1 MKIFYKFLMI
11 FFMAMAGAS
20 TAFAGGGGESEGILP
35 NLFHPK
41 GADTDFV
48 VNHLIGVFD
57 RDAVPKNKLGGGS
70 EFSTTISDQCN
81 PGFSF
86 KISKCDNEVFLGPRF
101 YSLAIQHASHLYL
114 MVLLTLGAVFMIYN
128 VVMGAYNTA
137 KMGKLL
143 ADKASLGLSAVRN
156 VAGIAMLIPV
166 AGYSAI
172 QRLVF
177 WMATNS
183 VYAGDVI
190 WEDFVSRGAKDTVKI
205 AYNTQLDYSFLNNLR
220 PMVLAH
226 VCTKAMNMSNSSTAG
241 ASGAGNNVQ
250 LGVNAL
256 PPYKINGSTGGAISI
271 PGVDAKTTTI
281 LSTVAFG
288 NPRATLMNSVS
299 QNESIC
305 GRFTLVSKEF
315 EKNSTNQSGSFIEGF
330 WEKLGQGE
338 AIRADSY
345 NELEK
350 KRIAWF
356 GQEFGKSGG
365 TIDKI
370 ADEVMRSSYYSSS
383 NSVNPDE
390 RIFNSISNAISKYRT
405 AMFDLKNSATLIGG
419 KFKADLDVSVGKG
432 VELSGEVEIDTINAN
447 GKNMS
452 YGVVEAGSYYWSLV
466 GKAQEVSKL
475 INRPLEMRVDFLP
488 NYIGG
493 KCQVGDESC
502 AAINALSAKN
512 GNIIAIMKNADTVL
526 SRVLKLYDPSLIDEN
541 NETLIPFTKNKQGAY
556 LIDMLASKPG
566 GAIGIDEIKSLANIN
581 YGSQFTRDA
590 SVFKNP
596 LVVLH
601 SFGEKFLWW
610 FDGLFTKLLQ
620 GQIGPGLTM
629 MLIPLAMAMLIPA
642 VTLMYYL
649 PVLPFIIW
657 MGAIFGWYVMFIQ
670 AVFGA
675 PILAMA
681 HLTMERD
688 SFIGGQR
695 QGYTLLLALAIKMPL
710 MIIGFIISTAVIT
723 PLGYMVT
730 LFYSVVATTLIGGKS
745 LIYIIGIL
753 AVSIT
758 YVMILQNLVKRIFAL
773 SHAPADNILVW
784 FGGSD
789 NPMLG
794 QYADGIEQGSGM
806 GIQQMTGGISSVG
819 STIGM
824 RGMPGRSSSIGGF
837 GSGAPS
843 ATGSGSA
850 NAFASSGANTG
861 VHSDKTSSTGGL
873 GAHSGD
879 MNSAMT
885 SASANNGHSMAS
897 SIKDELNQMGGVE
910 GLKGLG
916 EQAEAG
922 DNLESLW
929 AGSFEK
935 SLSESAFSHRPS
947 INLEG
952 GSGQGFPL
960 TPSQIKAETE
970 SRNDVKSINNQ
981 WNALSKSE
989 RDDIL
994 ARSDVQQAL
1003 TAGVPAVAKTSAGRQ
1018 ITVPST
1024 EMQQAAQ
1031 NGYQNIDHNA
1041 WIRMGSQARASKSV
1055 ALGKKVS

>member
-20 TAFAGGGGESEGILP
+20 TAFAGSGGESDGILP

-86 KISKCDNEVFLGPRF
+86 HVTKCDSETFFGPRF

-177 WMATNS
+177 WMGTNS

-190 WEDFVSRGAKDTVKI
+190 WEDFVARSAKDTIKVS
-205 AYNTQLDYSFLNNLR
+205 YNTQLDYNFLNNLR

-226 VCTKAMNMSNSSTAG
+226 ICAKAMNMSNSSTSG

-250 LGVNAL
+250 LSVNTL
-256 PPYKINGSTGGAISI
+256 QPYKINGSTGGVVSI
-271 PGVDAKTTTI
+271 PGVDAKTTTT
-281 LSTVAFG
+281 LNTVVFG
-288 NPRATLMNSVS
+288 NPRATLMNSIS

-315 EKNSTNQSGSFIEGF
+315 DEKSTNQSGSFVEKF
-330 WEKLGQGE
+330 WEGIGQGE
-338 AIRADSY
+338 AIKAKAY
-345 NELEK
+345 NDLEK

-356 GQEFGKSGG
+356 EQEFGKSGG

-370 ADEVMRSSYYSSS
+370 ADDVMRSSYYSSA

-390 RIFNSISNAISKYRT
+390 KIFNSISNAISKYRA
-405 AMFDLKNSATLIGG
+405 AMFDLNKIPDLIGG
-419 KFKADLDVSVGKG
+419 QPSINLGVSAKDGVNLSLD
-432 VELSGEVEIDTINAN
+432 VEIDTIKGN

-466 GKAQEVSKL
+466 GKSQEVSKL

-850 NAFASSGANTG
+850 SAFASSGANAG
-861 VHSDKTSSTGGL
+861 VHSDKTTSTGGGL

-885 SASANNGHSMAS
+885 TSANNGHSMAS

-1055 ALGKKVS
+1055 ALGRKVS

>member
-20 TAFAGGGGESEGILP
+20 TAFAGGGGKSDGILP

-70 EFSTTISDQCN
+70 EFSKSISDQCN
-81 PGFSF
+81 TGFSF
-86 KISKCDNEVFLGPRF
+86 HVTKCDSETFFGPRF

-190 WEDFVSRGAKDTVKI
+190 WEDFVSRSAKDTVKI

-226 VCTKAMNMSNSSTAG
+226 VCTKAMNMSNSSTSG
-241 ASGAGNNVQ
+241 ASGVGNNVQ

-581 YGSQFTRDA
+581 YGSQFTRDE

-620 GQIGPGLTM
+620 GQIGPSLTM

-850 NAFASSGANTG
+850 NAFASSGANAG

-873 GAHSGD
+873 GAHSAD

-885 SASANNGHSMAS
+885 SANANNGHSMAS

-947 INLEG
+947 INLNG
-952 GSGQGFPL
+952 GAGQNFPL
-960 TPSQIKAETE
+960 TPTQVKAEAE
-970 SRNDVKSINNQ
+970 SRNDVKAINNQ

-989 RDDIL
+989 RDNIL
-994 ARSDVQQAL
+994 GQSDVQQAL
-1003 TAGVPAVAKTSAGRQ
+1003 TAGVPAVAKTSSGKQ

-1031 NGYQNIDHNA
+1031 NGYQNIDHHA
-1041 WIRMGSQARASKSV
+1041 WMRMGAQARASKSV
-1055 ALGKKVS
+1055 ALGRKVS

>member
-20 TAFAGGGGESEGILP
+20 TAFAGGGESDGILP

-86 KISKCDNEVFLGPRF
+86 HVSKCDNESFLGPRF

-177 WMATNS
+177 WMGTNS

-190 WEDFVSRGAKDTVKI
+190 WEDFVSRSAKDTIKV

-226 VCTKAMNMSNSSTAG
+226 VCAKAMNMSNSSTSG

-250 LGVNAL
+250 LSVNAL
-256 PPYKINGSTGGAISI
+256 QPYKINGSTGGVVSI
-271 PGVDAKTTTI
+271 PGVDAKTTTT
-281 LSTVAFG
+281 LNTVVFG
-288 NPRATLMNSVS
+288 NPRATLMNSIS

-315 EKNSTNQSGSFIEGF
+315 DEKSTNQTGSFVEKF
-330 WEKLGQGE
+330 WEGLGQGE
-338 AIRADSY
+338 SIKAKAY
-345 NELEK
+345 NDLEK

-356 GQEFGKSGG
+356 EQEFGKSGG

-370 ADEVMRSSYYSSS
+370 ADDVMRSSYYSSA

-390 RIFNSISNAISKYRT
+390 KIFNSISNAISKYRT
-405 AMFDLKNSATLIGG
+405 AMFDLNKIPDLIGG
-419 KFKADLDVSVGKG
+419 QPSINLGVSVKDG
-432 VELSGEVEIDTINAN
+432 VNLSLDVEIDTIKGN

-466 GKAQEVSKL
+466 GKSQEVSKL
-475 INRPLEMRVDFLP
+475 INRPLEIRVDFLP

-556 LIDMLASKPG
+556 LIDMLASKPS

-581 YGSQFTRDA
+581 YGSQFTRDE

-620 GQIGPGLTM
+620 GQIGPSLTM

-850 NAFASSGANTG
+850 NAFASSGANAG
-861 VHSDKTSSTGGL
+861 VHSDKTSSTSGL
-873 GAHSGD
+873 GAQSGD
-879 MNSAMT
+879 INSAMT
-885 SASANNGHSMAS
+885 SASNGHSMAS

-929 AGSFEK
+929 AGSFDK

-952 GSGQGFPL
+952 GAGQNFPL
-960 TPSQIKAETE
+960 TPTQVKAEAE
-970 SRNDVKSINNQ
+970 SRNDVKAINNQ

-989 RDDIL
+989 RDSIL
-994 ARSDVQQAL
+994 GQSDVQQKL
-1003 TAGVPAVAKTSAGRQ
+1003 SAGIPAVAQTSSGKQ

-1031 NGYQNIDHNA
+1031 NGYQNIDHHA
-1041 WIRMGSQARASKSV
+1041 WMRMGSQARASKSV
-1055 ALGKKVS
+1055 ALGRKVS

>member
-1 MKIFYKFLMI
+1 
-11 FFMAMAGAS
+11 MAMAGAS
-20 TAFAGGGGESEGILP
+20 TAFAGGGESDGILP

-101 YSLAIQHASHLYL
+101 YSLAIQRASHLYL

-177 WMATNS
+177 WMGTNS
-183 VYAGDVI
+183 IYAGDVI
-190 WEDFVSRGAKDTVKI
+190 WEDFVSRSAKDTVKI

-226 VCTKAMNMSNSSTAG
+226 VCMKAMNMSNSSASG

-250 LGVNAL
+250 LSVNTL
-256 PPYKINGSTGGAISI
+256 PPYKINGSTGGAVSI
-271 PGVDAKTTTI
+271 PGVDAKTTTT
-281 LSTVAFG
+281 LNTVAFG
-288 NPRATLMNSVS
+288 NSRATLMNSIS

-305 GRFTLVSKEF
+305 GRFTLVSKKF
-315 EKNSTNQSGSFIEGF
+315 DEKSTNQSGSFIEGF

-338 AIRADSY
+338 SIRADAY
-345 NELEK
+345 NKLEE

-356 GQEFGKSGG
+356 EQEFGKAGG

-370 ADEVMRSSYYSSS
+370 ADDVMRSSYYSSS

-390 RIFNSISNAISKYRT
+390 KIFNSISNAISKYRN
-405 AMFDLKNSATLIGG
+405 AMFDLKNSANLIGG
-419 KFKADLDVSVGKG
+419 QFKPTMDISIGKG
-432 VELSGEVEIDTINAN
+432 IELSGEVEIDTINAN

-620 GQIGPGLTM
+620 GQIGPSLTM

-850 NAFASSGANTG
+850 NAFASSGANAG

-873 GAHSGD
+873 GAHSAD

-885 SASANNGHSMAS
+885 SANANNGHSMAS

-1055 ALGKKVS
+1055 ALGRKVS